1 ETWPDP
7 QATPGVAAILRHRS
21 RKAFKKCKHYY
32 HPTAGIAATLV
43 FPLTLLV
50 HMTTGGLVLLRV
62 LLGLAAALAVAGA
75 AIADDADLCADDG
88 ADAPARI
95 DACTRLT
102 RSGKYRGNNLAA
114 VYNNRGIAYR
124 RQNEFA
130 RAQADYTEAI
140 RLNPQY
146 DKAFYNRALLWTA
159 RGNSAQAIEDYGK
172 AIAINARLADAFNN
186 RGLLWQAKGDSARAL
201 ADYDEA
207 IRVNPRH

>member
-1 ETWPDP
+1 
-7 QATPGVAAILRHRS
+7 
-21 RKAFKKCKHYY
+21 
-32 HPTAGIAATLV
+32 
-43 FPLTLLV
+43 
-50 HMTTGGLVLLRV
+50 VLLRV

-140 RLNPQY
+140 RLNPRSSYFYASRARAY
-146 DKAFYNRALLWTA
+146 DKLGDDA
-159 RGNSAQAIEDYGK
+159 K
-172 AIAINARLADAFNN
+172 AESDR
-186 RGLLWQAKGDSARAL
+186 ARAKEL
-201 ADYDEA
+201 EGK
-207 IRVNPRH
+207 